1 MAVGS
6 TGPLAFGLNQ
16 GSHLRFSSKTSSKE
30 PYNLWSYDA
39 HTDDNDN
46 NEGFAYLP

>member
-6 TGPLAFGLNQ
+6 ARPSALGSNQ
-16 GSHLRFSSKTSSKE
+16 GSHLRFSFETSSEE
-30 PYNLWSYDA
+30 PYNLRSYDV